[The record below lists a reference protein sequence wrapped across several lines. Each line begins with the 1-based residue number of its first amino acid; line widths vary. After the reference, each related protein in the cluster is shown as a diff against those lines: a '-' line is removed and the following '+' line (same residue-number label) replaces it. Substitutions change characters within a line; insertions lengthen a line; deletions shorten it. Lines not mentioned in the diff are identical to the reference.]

1 MAFNSTIKT
10 KPCKCGCG
18 KPKKMGYAGYAGKSC
33 LPEKLASLPRY
44 ATNKATNSYKAQILN
59 KNSREVHNAQ
69 KENNQPKIALKSL
82 MVKADE
88 VFSRWVRNRDSV
100 MGKVK
105 CVCCGKVYG
114 LKDKD
119 NQGNTIIQNLHFVSR
134 AIYSQR
140 YSEFTC
146 RAGCT
151 WCNNDMDKNP
161 TGLAYQQYRSFLVSE
176 TDEFTIS
183 QIENERYKVNRIS
196 HSDLETVIRKY
207 SK

>member
-1 MAFNSTIKT
+1 MAFNSTIRRKN
-10 KPCKCGCG
+10 CKCDPLC
-18 KPKKMGYAGYAGKSC
+18 PKYPTLGYRGYFIHHVPEELQQVLKKGAVSKSNRQN
-33 LPEKLASLPRY
+33 LNVLSRKVKLVA
-44 ATNKATNSYKAQILN
+44 
-59 KNSREVHNAQ
+59 

-88 VFSRWVRNRDSV
+88 VFSRWIRNRDSV

-196 HSDLETVIRKY
+196 HSYLETVIRKY